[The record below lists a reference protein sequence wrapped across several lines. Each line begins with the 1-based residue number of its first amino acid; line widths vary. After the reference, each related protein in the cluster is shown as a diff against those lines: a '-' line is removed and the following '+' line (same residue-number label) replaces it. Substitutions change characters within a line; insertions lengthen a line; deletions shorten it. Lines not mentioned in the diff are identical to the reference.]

1 MVKCYN
7 FSLQTCFSVSILGIF
22 KLRLI
27 DTVIEGNAST
37 GCSSKSIAVVML
49 SRILAIWT
57 HCSVTTDYH
66 NITIIESVTQIHL
79 FGIPSFILFD
89 RIALSFLTAFVIMD
103 ISPLFCCLSC
113 IVLFSIK

>member
-1 MVKCYN
+1 MHPLAVVARVLLLWCWAE
-7 FSLQTCFSVSILGIF
+7 FWQF
-22 KLRLI
+22 
-27 DTVIEGNAST
+27 EP
-37 GCSSKSIAVVML
+37 IAVL
-49 SRILAIWT
+49 PQI
-57 HCSVTTDYH
+57 

-89 RIALSFLTAFVIMD
+89 RIAVSFLTAFVIMD

>member
-1 MVKCYN
+1 M
-7 FSLQTCFSVSILGIF
+7 
-22 KLRLI
+22 
-27 DTVIEGNAST
+27 
-37 GCSSKSIAVVML
+37 
-49 SRILAIWT
+49 
-57 HCSVTTDYH
+57 
-66 NITIIESVTQIHL
+66 IESVTQIHL